1 MTAGRAGTGGRDPT
15 STLRSMAMLP
25 TSRILTTVVA
35 SFALAAPASAA
46 DPLLS
51 GYAGPGGGEQTLLGA
66 EEPRAPSGAEGGS
79 PRAPSGAEGGSPLAP
94 SRAAVPEVGKAPAVI
109 VDAAPLTPQPS
120 KKRRERSEPDHRRS
134 SDTAP
139 AAASLATVSAVRYPA
154 ASADAWA
161 FSLTDIVIG
170 LMLALLVLV
179 AVARGTA
186 RLGASPKSSRA
197 ADVV

>member
-1 MTAGRAGTGGRDPT
+1 
-15 STLRSMAMLP
+15 MAMLP
-25 TSRILTTVVA
+25 TSRILTTVIA

-79 PRAPSGAEGGSPLAP
+79 PLAPSRAAVPEVGSPLAP

-154 ASADAWA
+154 TSADAWA

-170 LMLALLVLV
+170 LVLALLVLV
-179 AVARGTA
+179 AVVLGTA
-186 RLGASPKSSRA
+186 RLGASPRA
-197 ADVV
+197 MTAGAPPRASA

>member
-1 MTAGRAGTGGRDPT
+1 MTAGRVGTGGRVPT

-25 TSRILTTVVA
+25 TSRILTTVIA

-66 EEPRAPSGAEGGS
+66 EEPRAPSGAEV
-79 PRAPSGAEGGSPLAP
+79 GSPLAP
-94 SRAAVPEVGKAPAVI
+94 SRAAVPEGGKAPAVI
-109 VDAAPLTPQPS
+109 VDAAPLTPQPP
-120 KKRRERSEPDHRRS
+120 KKRRERSEPAHRRS

-154 ASADAWA
+154 TSADAWA

-170 LMLALLVLV
+170 LVLALLVLV
-179 AVARGTA
+179 AVALGTA